1 MDDKEAIPQQTPE
14 QKKELREI
22 ATRCDHVS
30 DRLAGHG
37 IVFGVNYRS
46 NAIQPDGSVVDG
58 LGISRSL
65 SAELAL
71 MEMMA
76 DWYDA
81 KKKAIES
88 GEMGRFMSEVLEL
101 QGGPSN

>member
-1 MDDKEAIPQQTPE
+1 MDDKKIIPQQTPE
-14 QKKELREI
+14 QKRELREI
-22 ATRCDHVS
+22 ASLCDNVS
-30 DRLAGHG
+30 NRLAEHG
-37 IVFGVNYRS
+37 IVFGVNYRCNS
-46 NAIQPDGSVVDG
+46 VQPDGSVVDG
-58 LGISRSL
+58 LAISRSL

-88 GEMGRFMSEVLEL
+88 GETGRFMSDILEL
-101 QGGPSN
+101 QGGPAN